1 MFYCR
6 TCQNSHH
13 EQISSCYSAPPDQTS
28 YKASSQFEQQKGI
41 PNVCIIHYSNN
52 RAFKRLF
59 CVKLTQILTE
69 VRVLINIDESIID
82 KDICIKYFWL
92 EKEKAWSITNI
103 VSTKSINVI
112 SAVTTDEVIIFRRT
126 KFSDQILVWFGSSNN
141 MFKYTTATK
150 ETVKVSIKY
159 ILKYLRLKMHLNL
172 CEVGIV

>member
-13 EQISSCYSAPPDQTS
+13 ERISSCYSAPPDQTS
-28 YKASSQFEQQKGI
+28 YKASLQFEQQKGI

-69 VRVLINIDESIID
+69 VRVFVNIDESIID
-82 KDICIKYFWL
+82 KDICRKYFWL

-103 VSTKSINVI
+103 VSTKSIKVI
-112 SAVTTDEVIIFRRT
+112 SAVTTDKVII
-126 KFSDQILVWFGSSNN
+126 N
-141 MFKYTTATK
+141 MFKYTTTTK
-150 ETVKVSIKY
+150 EAVKVFLKY
-159 ILKYLRLKMHLNL
+159 LQKYLRLKMHLNP